1 MSAPDQIR
9 FELET
14 KEDRVAAVAAVSRAL
29 RGYVV
34 IIRPAG
40 RTLDQNARLH
50 ALIAAAVKG
59 GLKTDAGRELDEE
72 DAKTAFVTAWMIE
85 NKEPSDVV
93 VFNRRPIQLRRST
106 RRFTKDE
113 LSSLMDFIEAEC
125 AARGIDLG
133 AENGVTFGKLGT

>member
-1 MSAPDQIR
+1 MTAPDR
-9 FELET
+9 LTFELHT
-14 KEDRVAAVAAVSRAL
+14 KEDRARAVEAVRRAL
-29 RGYVV
+29 RGFVV

-59 GLKTDAGRELDEE
+59 GLATDSGRLLDEE

-93 VFNRRPIQLRRST
+93 VFNRRAIQLRRST
-106 RRFTKDE
+106 RRFTREE

-125 AARGIDLG
+125 AARGI
-133 AENGVTFGKLGT
+133 EIPPPSHHVTFGKMR